1 MIDPASQNQ
10 LNSILQKLG
19 INNSQDEKKANK
31 DQLGQEDFLKL
42 MTTQLQNQD
51 PFAPM
56 ENAEF
61 IAQMAQFST
70 VTGITEMGESL
81 KGLASQLKEFRIA
94 TASSLLGSSVMV
106 PGNIA
111 RPDSNGEIHGMID
124 LPSTST
130 MTQLTFS
137 DETGTPI
144 HSMDLGPSQ
153 AGLVGFSWEDIPE
166 DVLAGNSPLRVD
178 VYADF
183 GNGMESLTP
192 SVFAEVFSA
201 SVGDE
206 ATGVMLDVR
215 DYGQVRAAD
224 VLRFRSA
231 GTPTQQTL

>member
-10 LNSILQKLG
+10 LNTILQKLG
-19 INNSQDEKKANK
+19 VNKSEDEKKANK

-81 KGLASQLKEFRIA
+81 KGLSAQINEFRIA
-94 TASSLLGSSVMV
+94 TASSLMGSSVMI

-124 LPSTST
+124 LPSTSR

-137 DETGTPI
+137 DANGTPV
-144 HSMDLGPSQ
+144 HSIDLGPKSS
-153 AGLVGFSWEDIPE
+153 GLTGFSWEDIPS
-166 DVLAGNSPLRVD
+166 DILASEEPLRVD
-178 VYADF
+178 VYADL

-192 SVFAEVFSA
+192 SVFAEVFST

-206 ATGVMLDVR
+206 TTGVMLDVR
-215 DYGQVRAAD
+215 DYGQIRAAD
-224 VLRFRSA
+224 VLRFRKSA
-231 GTPTQQTL
+231 PTTTNAL